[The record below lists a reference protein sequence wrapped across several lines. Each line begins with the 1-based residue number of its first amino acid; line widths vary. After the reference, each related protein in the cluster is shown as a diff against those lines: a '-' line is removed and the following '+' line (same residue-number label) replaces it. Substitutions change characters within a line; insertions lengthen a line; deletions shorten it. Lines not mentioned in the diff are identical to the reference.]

1 MFSQF
6 FIHRPKFA
14 FVISILM
21 MLAGFI
27 CLNMMPISEYPEVSP
42 PTISVRM
49 TYSGASA
56 EEVAQVVAAPVE
68 EQLIGMD
75 DLQYFS
81 STCGSD
87 GSYSLSLVFAAGTD
101 DDTAQINVS
110 NAIKAVESKLPDQI
124 KQLGYNVRKRSGD
137 LLCFVSFTCDE
148 NKMSVQELSNW
159 LRMNIRDKVGQVE
172 GVSSTNIIPNR
183 DYAMRVWMNVVRMS
197 QPRRCEQRHQRTKY
211 PSRRRCGGLR
221 RRGILRHLQGNG
233 NGPPEDSGAVR
244 RHHRQTR

>member
-27 CLNMMPISEYPEVSP
+27 CLNKMPISEYPEVSP
-42 PTISVRM
+42 PTISVSM

-87 GSYSLSLVFAAGTD
+87 GSYSLSLVFAAGG
-101 DDTAQINVS
+101 
-110 NAIKAVESKLPDQI
+110 PDQAAGLHRP
-124 KQLGYNVRKRSGD
+124 QTQRRPA
-137 LLCFVSFTCDE
+137 LLC
-148 NKMSVQELSNW
+148 ELH
-159 LRMNIRDKVGQVE
+159 LR
-172 GVSSTNIIPNR
+172 
-183 DYAMRVWMNVVRMS
+183 
-197 QPRRCEQRHQRTKY
+197 
-211 PSRRRCGGLR
+211 
-221 RRGILRHLQGNG
+221 
-233 NGPPEDSGAVR
+233 
-244 RHHRQTR
+244 